1 MSTISAAPEP
11 SADETPKQ
19 QSTIPSLKLSD
30 GNEIPMVRPIR
41 PIPPTALPQT
51 NPPQLGYGLGTIYF
65 KKNASSAFDEATVSN
80 AVAAIN
86 AGYTHLDGAEGTPL
100 PPPPPYPFTP
110 HPPTNPPPAYANE
123 AELGAAIARSPLPR
137 SSLFITTKTSVSPK
151 DPSISAALDRSLAAL
166 NLDHV
171 DLYLLHHPFF
181 AASDPSLLASK
192 WAEMEALRDSGRV
205 RSIGVSNFLREHLEP
220 ILAVARHPPVINQIE
235 YHPYLQ
241 HDDEGEDLVRW
252 CQGRGV
258 AVAGY
263 SVLTPLTSSRG
274 GPVDAVYE
282 RLAGKYGVGVG
293 EVGLR
298 WALDQGVVVVT
309 TGRNEERLRGYLE
322 RVPGFRLTDE
332 EVKEISEAGRGRRFR
347 GYWRQRIAEGD
358 WR

>member
-1 MSTISAAPEP
+1 MRFPWSVLSLP
-11 SADETPKQ
+11 ADP
-19 QSTIPSLKLSD
+19 
-30 GNEIPMVRPIR
+30 
-41 PIPPTALPQT
+41 PQT

-65 KKNASSAFDEATVSN
+65 KKNASSGFDEATVSH

-86 AGYTHLDGAEGTPL
+86 AGYTHLDGAEGTP
-100 PPPPPYPFTP
+100 PPPTTPPL
-110 HPPTNPPPAYANE
+110 TNPPPAYANE
-123 AELGAAIARSPLPR
+123 RELGAAIARSPLPR

-166 NLDHV
+166 GLDHV

-241 HDDEGEDLVRW
+241 HDDGGEEDLVRW
-252 CQGRGV
+252 CQGKGV

-263 SVLTPLTSSRG
+263 SVLTALTSSKG
-274 GPVDAVYE
+274 GPVDGVYE
-282 RLAGKYGVGVG
+282 RLAGKYGVGQA
-293 EVGLR
+293 EVALR

-322 RVPGFRLTDE
+322 RVPGFRLTPE

-347 GYWRQRIAEGD
+347 AYWRQRIAEGD

>member
-1 MSTISAAPEP
+1 MSSITGAPEP
-11 SADETPKQ
+11 SSDETPKK

-30 GNEIPMVRPIR
+30 GNEIPMVRPISL
-41 PIPPTALPQT
+41 TAAPQT
-51 NPPQLGYGLGTIYF
+51 NP
-65 KKNASSAFDEATVSN
+65 
-80 AVAAIN
+80 
-86 AGYTHLDGAEGTPL
+86 H
-100 PPPPPYPFTP
+100 PPPPSSDTASAQSTSKRTPPPASTKPPSPTPSPRSRPATTTSTVPKVPLPRP
-110 HPPTNPPPAYANE
+110 HPHKPHLTPTHPLAYANE
-123 AELGAAIARSPLPR
+123 SELGAAIARSPLPR

-151 DPSISAALDRSLAAL
+151 DPSLSAALDRSLAAL
-166 NLDHV
+166 GLDYV

-181 AASDPSLLASK
+181 AASDPSLLVSK

-241 HDDEGEDLVRW
+241 HADGAGEDLVRW
-252 CQGRGV
+252 CQGKGV

-263 SVLTPLTSSRG
+263 SVLTALTSSKG
-274 GPVDAVYE
+274 GPVDGVYG
-282 RLAGKYGVGVG
+282 RLAERYGVGEG

-322 RVPGFRLTDE
+322 RVPGFRLTPE
-332 EVKEISEAGRGRRFR
+332 EVKEISEAGRGRRYR

>member
-1 MSTISAAPEP
+1 MRSPWSV
-11 SADETPKQ
+11 
-19 QSTIPSLKLSD
+19 PSLSQQPPKLT
-30 GNEIPMVRPIR
+30 
-41 PIPPTALPQT
+41 PPPS
-51 NPPQLGYGLGTIYF
+51 PQLGYGLGTIYF
-65 KKNASSAFDEATVSN
+65 KKNASSGFDEATVSH
-80 AVAAIN
+80 AIAAIQ
-86 AGYTHLDGAEGTPL
+86 AGYNHLDGAEGTAS
-100 PPPPPYPFTP
+100 PPPPPQTPPNHHP
-110 HPPTNPPPAYANE
+110 HPLAYANE
-123 AELGAAIARSPLPR
+123 SELGAAIARSPLPR

-151 DPSISAALDRSLAAL
+151 DPSLSAALDRSLAAL
-166 NLDHV
+166 GLDHV

-181 AASDPSLLASK
+181 AASDPSLLVSK

-241 HDDEGEDLVRW
+241 HDDGAGEDLVRW
-252 CQGRGV
+252 CQGKGV

-263 SVLTPLTSSRG
+263 SVLTALTSSKG
-274 GPVDAVYE
+274 GPVDGVYG
-282 RLAGKYGVGVG
+282 RLAERYGVGEG

-322 RVPGFRLTDE
+322 RVPGFRLTPE
-332 EVKEISEAGRGRRFR
+332 EVKEISEAGRGRRYR